1 MVATQEAQVIPE
13 TLRKHFSRSS
23 SIAAPPFLKDTDPLS
38 ISICMLPWWEE
49 EDEEVGLAG
58 PFFLG
63 CTTCTS
69 GLSEYKRGQHLWV
82 LLLYTFM
89 LIAQR
94 QKSRYSCTIDH
105 LIRKIT
111 LNDKKI
117 YFHILNCQAW
127 RQYVKFDLQCI
138 LKDLNDM
145 YNVDLL
151 RNINIPTSKVYW
163 YTSAQR

>member
-1 MVATQEAQVIPE
+1 MICKNENCTFVFQVLNVLTWKLLKQKKFLPWTFIRFFSMVATQEAQVIPE

-127 RQYVKFDLQCI
+127 R
-138 LKDLNDM
+138 
-145 YNVDLL
+145 
-151 RNINIPTSKVYW
+151 
-163 YTSAQR
+163 